1 MTPILHNLFQETEEE
16 KHFPELASIT
26 ATPKADKDDLRQ
38 ETYTPISYE
47 DRKKNK
53 TKPQQNIRKSKPIN
67 M

>member
-47 DRKKNK
+47 DRKKKKKK
-53 TKPQQNIRKSKPIN
+53 TPTEY
-67 M
+67 